1 VIDVPGDELAVLE
14 DGRELATVDPNN
26 NVVSESNCLCQLQ
39 DPILI
44 ITPLFNECFHRLPLQ
59 APIPTTGV

>member
-1 VIDVPGDELAVLE
+1 VIDVPGDELALIE
-14 DGRELATVDPNN
+14 DGRELQLADPTS

-44 ITPLFNECFHRLPLQ
+44 LTPLFNECFHRLPL
-59 APIPTTGV
+59 